1 MILIEKI
8 IELNDKL
15 HIDSWYD
22 KYSRNYIT
30 QVKDNED
37 NEVEY
42 SYAGNS
48 RDRDADIKY
57 FKEKYKEEIV
67 EYLQPREEK
76 KKKKELPMTGLSPI
90 MPDKEKG
97 IDTFN
102 KNASPDIGAE
112 SSGEVSGGS
121 GE

>member
-1 MILIEKI
+1 MENDEILQDEEIQTTFNEDTIE
-8 IELNDKL
+8 EL
-15 HIDSWYD
+15 
-22 KYSRNYIT
+22 
-30 QVKDNED
+30 NED

>member
-1 MILIEKI
+1 
-8 IELNDKL
+8 
-15 HIDSWYD
+15 
-22 KYSRNYIT
+22 
-30 QVKDNED
+30 
-37 NEVEY
+37 
-42 SYAGNS
+42 
-48 RDRDADIKY
+48 
-57 FKEKYKEEIV
+57 
-67 EYLQPREEK
+67 
-76 KKKKELPMTGLSPI
+76 MTGLSPI